1 MTTRAFVVIV
11 FVFGS
16 WGCSGNDTPP
26 TKKPVGTVPVDIL
39 STPLPPLSASTNTD
53 ATLFEKLSPSQT
65 GVNFV
70 NSADVTNARKY
81 LYNSPFV
88 TGGVAIGDVS
98 GDGKPDLFL
107 LNGVKGNKLF
117 VQTASFQFEDATKQ
131 ARLIDTKAWGAGAA
145 MVDIDND
152 GDLDIYVANY
162 DAPNQLHIN
171 DGRGVFTEQ
180 AEKFGLA
187 IHDASLMPT
196 FCDYDR
202 DGHVDLYL
210 ITNQLFDPNG
220 RPARPPYRME
230 DGKPVILPEYQK
242 YYAITKRPNGK
253 YEADLCGRPDRLM
266 RNNGNGTFTD
276 VTSHAGI
283 DAKGFGLSAAWFDY
297 DSDGWP
303 DLYVAND
310 YTDPDHL
317 YRNNGDGT
325 FAEVTADT
333 VPYTAW
339 FSMGT
344 DVADI
349 NNDGRFDLLT
359 TDMSATT
366 HYKAKVAMGDMDKRI
381 PLIAHLWPPQH
392 MRNCLFVNSG
402 TNRFLEVAYMA
413 GIASTD
419 WTWGVRTSDFDND
432 GKVDVVVANGAA
444 RNFNNS
450 DITITPQML
459 IGRHAWEYYEDM
471 PLHREQ
477 NLAFQNTGDLRFKN
491 ISKAWGFDHE
501 SVSSGVAQGD
511 FDGDGNLDL
520 VVANVEDPVS
530 IYRNRASKGH
540 RITVRLNGTMSNR
553 LGLGA
558 VVRIKS
564 ASGNQVRQMA
574 TTTGFLSSSE
584 PVIHFGLGDD
594 TAISELTVEW
604 PSGHQQT
611 FADLKADQAFVITE
625 PSNEPPMPKG
635 KPTQTRTAKV
645 TLFEEVSK
653 SIGLDFT
660 HKEQPYDD
668 FSRQPLLPA
677 KLSQLGPGVAVADV
691 NADGMDDVYVG
702 GAAGAAG
709 SLFIS
714 VGDGKFAEQ
723 SSRSLE
729 LTKKHEAMGVV
740 FLDVNGDGY
749 QDLFIANGS
758 YEFPKNSPLL
768 KNQLFV
774 NDGSGRFVFA
784 PGGALTGDADASSV
798 VVASDFDGDG
808 DLDLFVGGRC
818 VADAYPVTPRSH
830 LLQNNGGKFIDIT
843 DAVAPGLSSVGLVT
857 SALWSDVDNDGKPD
871 LLVTTEWG
879 PVHYFH
885 NTGSQ
890 LKNKTADAKLGDR
903 KGWWNAITACD
914 VNQDGS
920 MDYVVLNVGR
930 NTKYGRPYPGH
941 PAVLFYGDMES
952 NGSMKVVEAK
962 PGDAGLLPVRGLS
975 CSSQAMPSI
984 RNRFPT
990 FHKFAIANLEDIYTD
1005 KCLENALKLSAV
1017 EFDSGV
1023 LINNGSG
1030 QFSWQPLPTSVQVSP
1045 GYGVAA
1051 TDFDADG
1058 HVDLA
1063 IAQNLFTREPET
1075 GLWRGGVGVIL
1086 RGDGKGTFAPITTD
1100 NSGFVVAGDAK
1111 GLAIADLD
1119 NNGRPDMIVTQNNDR
1134 LLAFKN
1140 MSSSGQ
1146 PLAVRLKGKPG
1157 NPTAV
1162 GARVTVTCSNGSQQT
1177 AEIHAGSGY
1186 LSQSTATL
1194 FFGCEADAK
1203 IESLKVRWPDGS
1215 RSTHDIESHET
1226 RMNIDW
1232 P

>member
-1 MTTRAFVVIV
+1 MLGT
-11 FVFGS
+11 

-26 TKKPVGTVPVDIL
+26 DKQSVEPAPADIH
-39 STPLPPLSASTNTD
+39 STPLPPLVALDNAD
-53 ATLFEKLSPSQT
+53 ATLFEKLPPSQT
-65 GVNFV
+65 GVDFV
-70 NSADVTNARKY
+70 NAADLNNARKY

-88 TGGVAIGDVS
+88 AGGVAIGDVS
-98 GDGKPDLFL
+98 GDGKPDIFL

-117 VQTASFQFEDATKQ
+117 VQTTNFRFDDATTR
-131 ARLIDTKAWGAGAA
+131 AGLTGTEAWGAGAA

-171 DGRGVFTEQ
+171 DGHGVFTEQ
-180 AEKFGLA
+180 ADKFGLA

-220 RPARPPYRME
+220 RPARPPYHVE
-230 DGKPVILPEYQK
+230 DSKPVILPEYQK
-242 YYAITKRPNGK
+242 YYAIIERPNGK

-276 VTSHAGI
+276 VTDQAGI

-297 DSDGWP
+297 DEDGWP

-349 NNDGRFDLLT
+349 NNDGRFDLFT

-381 PLIAHLWPPQH
+381 PMIAHLWPPQH

-432 GKVDVVVANGAA
+432 GKVDVVIANGAA

-450 DITITPQML
+450 DIAISPQML
-459 IGRHAWEYYEDM
+459 IGHHAWEYYENM
-471 PLHREQ
+471 PIQREQ
-477 NLAFQNTGDLRFKN
+477 NLAFQNAGDLRFKN
-491 ISKAWGFDHE
+491 VSKAWGFDHE
-501 SVSSGVAQGD
+501 SVSSAVAQGD

-520 VVANVEDPVS
+520 VVVNFEDPVS
-530 IYRNRASKGH
+530 IYRNRASAGH
-540 RITVRLNGTMSNR
+540 RITVRLNGTKSNR
-553 LGLGA
+553 FGLGA

-564 ASGNQVRQMA
+564 ASGDQVRQMT

-594 TAISELTVEW
+594 TAISALTVEW
-604 PSGHQQT
+604 PSGHRQMFT
-611 FADLKADQAFVITE
+611 DLVADHAFVITE
-625 PSNEPPMPKG
+625 PSSTPPMPMR
-635 KPTQTRTAKV
+635 KPKSTQTAESKATQ
-645 TLFEEVSK
+645 FEEVSK
-653 SIGLDFT
+653 SIGLDFK
-660 HKEQPYDD
+660 HKEQPFDD
-668 FSRQPLLPA
+668 FSRQPLLPG
-677 KLSQLGPGVAVADV
+677 KLSQLGPGVAVADI
-691 NADGMDDVYVG
+691 NGDGLDDIYVG

-709 SLFIS
+709 SLFVS
-714 VGDGKFAEQ
+714 VGDGKYAEQ
-723 SSRSLE
+723 SNRSLA
-729 LTKKHEAMGVV
+729 LTKKHEAMGVL
-740 FLDVNGDGY
+740 FLDANGDGY

-768 KNQLFV
+768 KNQLFI
-774 NDGSGRFVFA
+774 NDGNGRFVIA

-798 VVASDFDGDG
+798 VVTCDFDGDG

-830 LLQNNGGKFIDIT
+830 LLQNNGGTFTDIT
-843 DAVAPGLSSVGLVT
+843 DAIAPGLSNVGLVT

-879 PVHYFH
+879 PIHYFH
-885 NTGSQ
+885 NTGSH
-890 LKNKTADAKLGDR
+890 LKNETVAAKLGDR

-914 VNQDGS
+914 VNRDGA

-930 NTKYGRPYPGH
+930 NTKYGRPSPGH
-941 PAVLFYGDMES
+941 PATLFYGDMEN
-952 NGSMKVVEAK
+952 NGIMKVVEAK
-962 PGDAGLLPVRGLS
+962 PGDSGLLPVRGLS
-975 CSSQAMPSI
+975 CSSHAMPSI

-990 FHKFAIANLEDIYTD
+990 FHKFALANLKDIYTD
-1005 KCLENALKLSAV
+1005 KCLEKALKLSAV

-1030 QFSWQPLPTSVQVSP
+1030 QFAWQPLPTSVQVSP

-1086 RGDGKGTFAPITTD
+1086 RGDGNGTFAPITPD
-1100 NSGFVVAGDAK
+1100 HSGFVVAGDAK
-1111 GLAIADLD
+1111 GLAIADV
-1119 NNGRPDMIVTQNNDR
+1119 NNDGRPDILVTQNNDR
-1134 LLAFKN
+1134 LLAFAN
-1140 MSSSGQ
+1140 NNNTGQ

-1157 NPTAV
+1157 NPDAI
-1162 GARVTVTCSNGSQQT
+1162 GARVTITYSNGTKQT
-1177 AEIHAGSGY
+1177 AEIYGGSGY
-1186 LSQSTATL
+1186 LSQSTTTL
-1194 FFGCEADAK
+1194 FFGSEPQVKAEAV
-1203 IESLKVRWPDGS
+1203 IVRWPDGS
-1215 RSTHDIESHET
+1215 RSSHDIESPKT
-1226 RMNIDW
+1226 RLNIAW